1 MMKSIGPLEMLI
13 HCCFGKMS
21 KTTEHINHLSKDQ
34 PKWFA
39 VYTKYKCEKYIVDN
53 LKSKNIEAYLPLLN
67 VTKKYTSK
75 IKKYQVPLINSYVF
89 VKITK
94 DNYLKV
100 LQTEYVMNFVKIR
113 KNLIS
118 IPEEEIN
125 LLKRIVG
132 EYQESITSEAID
144 WIEGQE
150 VEVVAGSLTGLKGR
164 LIEKK
169 NKNRFAVNLNH
180 IGIQLQIEI
189 EPGLLRPINH
199 KIPA

>member
-1 MMKSIGPLEMLI
+1 
-13 HCCFGKMS
+13 MS
-21 KTTEHINHLSKDQ
+21 KTIEHINHLSKDQ

-39 VYTKYKCEKYIVDN
+39 VYTKYKCEKYIVDHLN
-53 LKSKNIEAYLPLLN
+53 AKKIEAYIPLLN
-67 VTKKYTSK
+67 VTKRYTRK
-75 IKKYQVPLINSYVF
+75 VKNYQVPLINSYVF
-89 VKITK
+89 VRITK
-94 DNYLKV
+94 EDYVKV
-100 LQTEYVMNFVKIR
+100 LQTEYVLNFVKIR

-132 EYQESITSEAID
+132 EYQDSIETNTID
-144 WIEGQE
+144 WVEGCE

-180 IGIQLQIEI
+180 IGIQLQIDI
-189 EPGLLRPINH
+189 DPGLLRPINH
-199 KIPA
+199 KILA